1 MLHMYSACI
10 KSVRLYASAWIG
22 TVHAHIEG
30 LHLHASIPSSA
41 CLWMSCTRM
50 YCNYA
55 CTCRYWRP
63 AFACKYPKLGMPV
76 NECVT
81 VCTRMYCNYACTCAF
96 WRPAFT
102 CKYPKL
108 SMSVNECVTVCTCM
122 YCNYACTCTYGR
134 PAFTCKYPKLG
145 MFCMWLHV
153 SRAERAYAFVGSC
166 RGMMVYL
173 HSSLLKMCVCSNWPV
188 CVNSGAKGTSRNKGG
203 KS

>member
-10 KSVRLYASAWIG
+10 KSVLLYASAWIG

-108 SMSVNECVTVCTCM
+108 
-122 YCNYACTCTYGR
+122 
-134 PAFTCKYPKLG
+134 G